1 MSVSKKRKGIVLA
14 GGSGT
19 RLYPLTKS
27 ISKSLLPIYDKPL
40 VYYPIA
46 TLMLGGIEDF
56 LVISTPQHIGLY
68 EKLLSNG
75 EQWGISISYKVQER
89 PEGIAQAFILAEDFL
104 ANDHSVLILG
114 DNIFY
119 SKNLE
124 SHLTHANEREDGA
137 TIFPYEVADPRAF
150 GVVVIDKEGKATSI
164 EEKPLE
170 PKSNYAVT
178 GLYYYDS
185 QVTEIA
191 KDLKPSNRG
200 ELEITHI
207 NEVYM
212 QQGKLNVEVIGD
224 DLQWLDT
231 GSQNSLFEASK
242 LFKSIE
248 QNTRKKIFCPEEVA
262 LHKGLIDENQLRV
275 LIEPMSNS
283 AYGIYLA
290 SLLGEEQ

>member
-89 PEGIAQAFILAEDFL
+89 PEGIGQAFILAEDFL

-124 SHLTHANEREDGA
+124 SHLTHANETEDGA
-137 TIFPYEVADPRAF
+137 TIFPYEVADPKEF

-212 QQGKLNVEVIGD
+212 QQGKLNVEIIGD
-224 DLQWLDT
+224 DLLWLDT

-242 LFKSIE
+242 LFESIE
-248 QNTRKKIFCPEEVA
+248 QNTRKKIFCPEEIA
-262 LHKGLIDENQLRV
+262 WHKGLIDENQLRV
-275 LIEPMSNS
+275 LIGPMSNS

-290 SLLGEEQ
+290 SLLGEE